1 MNKVNRFIV
10 ENINVL
16 KSENKNDLQLTIHKY
31 KMLTY
36 ILYLFRHLKIL
47 LWIFNK
53 IQKTFP
59 APIKR

>member
-47 LWIFNK
+47 L
-53 IQKTFP
+53 
-59 APIKR
+59 